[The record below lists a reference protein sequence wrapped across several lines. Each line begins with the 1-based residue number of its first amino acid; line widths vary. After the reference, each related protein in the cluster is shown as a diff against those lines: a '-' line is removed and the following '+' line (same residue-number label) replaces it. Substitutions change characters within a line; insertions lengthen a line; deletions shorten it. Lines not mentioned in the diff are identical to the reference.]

1 MPARIIDIRHLKTL
15 ARLRR
20 VNRQLAL
27 WDELDAMS
35 LMPPS
40 LRPCVPVPL
49 LRRETLEELRA
60 ELVAALGEFRRSVAL
75 VRASSRSGGL

>member
-1 MPARIIDIRHLKTL
+1 VADITDIRRLKTL

-27 WDELDAMS
+27 WDELDAIQ

-40 LRPCVPVPL
+40 LRPWVPVPL
-49 LRRETLEELRA
+49 LDRET
-60 ELVAALGEFRRSVAL
+60 F
-75 VRASSRSGGL
+75 

>member
-1 MPARIIDIRHLKTL
+1 MPARIAHIAHLKTL

-27 WDELDAMS
+27 WDELDAMQ

-40 LRPCVPVPL
+40 LRPWVPVPDL
-49 LRRETLEELRA
+49 DRETLEELPA
-60 ELVAALGEFRRSVAL
+60 ELVAALGEMEQCGGRS
-75 VRASSRSGGL
+75 

>member
-1 MPARIIDIRHLKTL
+1 MPARITPIARLKTL

-27 WDELDAMS
+27 WEELDAMS

-40 LRPCVPVPL
+40 LRPWV
-49 LRRETLEELRA
+49 
-60 ELVAALGEFRRSVAL
+60 
-75 VRASSRSGGL
+75 